1 MKKLV
6 LVTVL
11 CLAVTAGAYEG
22 YSPIT
27 SGGDAGAVVHVT
39 NLADSG
45 AGSLRA
51 VIAGLSGNQR
61 IVFDVGGIICV
72 TSEMRIGK
80 TNITVD
86 GSSAPSPGITLVG
99 TGGYNSLIGLKAG
112 NDVIIKHL
120 RFRNSGAEG
129 IQIWEGNRV
138 IIDHCSVT
146 GVGDGAIDMNV
157 GSNIIIS
164 RCLFGGNVECHKA
177 HCSYVSVHHNLYGWN
192 NRRQPR
198 IYGGGPY
205 WDFRNNVIEYWTNSG
220 TNCLQ
225 SDAINIINNWYGD
238 PSPMAGCTSGFW
250 SINDCTNVYTNGN
263 YSNCGQN
270 IDAFGNKGTP
280 NTEPGVTTTS
290 AAVAYSSVLADCGAQ
305 PTDSIDQYYIDGG
318 GTNPPAVGSCGGGS
332 SGGGGGGGEATFTSP
347 DAKDGYV
354 IETTETSGVGSVYKT
369 TTTYM
374 GDSSSRQQ
382 YIAFVHF
389 DSSSIPDG
397 ATITS
402 ATLSLKRASAGG
414 TPTTLGNITVDIKNG
429 YYGASDVLRGEDFAW
444 ASSATNVATLTYPAS
459 NNTFA
464 EGDLNSSGRS
474 NINKTG
480 VTQFKV
486 RFTLDDDND
495 STSDYLNFYDTG
507 SPPTLAV
514 VWQ

>member
-27 SGGDAGAVVHVT
+27 AGGDAGAVVHVT

-177 HCSYVSVHHNLYGWN
+177 HCSYVSVHHNL
-192 NRRQPR
+192 
-198 IYGGGPY
+198 
-205 WDFRNNVIEYWTNSG
+205 
-220 TNCLQ
+220 
-225 SDAINIINNWYGD
+225 
-238 PSPMAGCTSGFW
+238 
-250 SINDCTNVYTNGN
+250 
-263 YSNCGQN
+263 
-270 IDAFGNKGTP
+270 
-280 NTEPGVTTTS
+280 
-290 AAVAYSSVLADCGAQ
+290 
-305 PTDSIDQYYIDGG
+305 
-318 GTNPPAVGSCGGGS
+318 
-332 SGGGGGGGEATFTSP
+332 
-347 DAKDGYV
+347 
-354 IETTETSGVGSVYKT
+354 
-369 TTTYM
+369 
-374 GDSSSRQQ
+374 
-382 YIAFVHF
+382 
-389 DSSSIPDG
+389 
-397 ATITS
+397 
-402 ATLSLKRASAGG
+402 
-414 TPTTLGNITVDIKNG
+414 
-429 YYGASDVLRGEDFAW
+429 
-444 ASSATNVATLTYPAS
+444 
-459 NNTFA
+459 
-464 EGDLNSSGRS
+464 
-474 NINKTG
+474 
-480 VTQFKV
+480 
-486 RFTLDDDND
+486 
-495 STSDYLNFYDTG
+495 
-507 SPPTLAV
+507 
-514 VWQ
+514 